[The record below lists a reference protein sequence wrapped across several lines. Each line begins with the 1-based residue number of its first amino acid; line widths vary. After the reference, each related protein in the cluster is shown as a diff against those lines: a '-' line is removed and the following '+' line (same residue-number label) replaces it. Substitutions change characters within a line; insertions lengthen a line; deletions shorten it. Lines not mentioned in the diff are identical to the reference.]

1 MDIQVRPP
9 GTLMWRGRR
18 VRCALGQ
25 GGLGADKREGDG
37 ATPEGCFPLRRV
49 MYRADRVDRPRT
61 ALPVRALRAD
71 DGWCDDPADRHYNGP
86 VRIPCAAGHEV
97 LWRADEIYDV
107 LVVLGFNDD
116 PVVPG
121 RGSAIFL
128 HVARPDY
135 TPTGAASPWR
145 GPISCPCSAT
155 AMKTPGFVSAAI
167 PVERRA
173 RAEKGRAHTHMG
185 GAETHGDVEI
195 GGHAHA

>member
-49 MYRADRVDRPRT
+49 MYRADRVDRPLT
-61 ALPVRALRAD
+61 ALPVRTLRAD
-71 DGWCDDPADRHYNGP
+71 DGWCDDPDDRRYNGL

-116 PVVPG
+116 PVIPG

-135 TPTGAASPWR
+135 APTGGCVAVALPDLLSLLGDCDENAR
-145 GPISCPCSAT
+145 LCISRDS
-155 AMKTPGFVSAAI
+155 G
-167 PVERRA
+167 
-173 RAEKGRAHTHMG
+173 
-185 GAETHGDVEI
+185 
-195 GGHAHA
+195 